1 MIAPTA
7 AAVAALEPEIAALAA
22 QKATEQDKE
31 EIVRLCD
38 EVENFYRAGK
48 NHTKNTGIILE
59 KRLTLRLWYGKV

>member
-1 MIAPTA
+1 M
-7 AAVAALEPEIAALAA
+7 LEPEIAALAA

-48 NHTKNTGIILE
+48 IIQ
-59 KRLTLRLWYGKV
+59 KKIRHFMRRLQRQVVTVW

>member
-1 MIAPTA
+1 M
-7 AAVAALEPEIAALAA
+7 LEPEIAALAA

-48 NHTKNTGIILE
+48 NHTK
-59 KRLTLRLWYGKV
+59 KDQHFMRRLQRQVVTVW